1 MVEMRRELPAAFE
14 GTTDGLAAAF
24 HVQASGGRQGGIAGF
39 PAIWF
44 PAVGADVLN
53 ELLDVVIGQLLRT
66 PSRFLAALDVVEG
79 SALAFFWL
87 LEDSA
92 AC

>member
-1 MVEMRRELPAAFE
+1 MLLLRARRTVSPLHSTSRPAA
-14 GTTDGLAAAF
+14 A
-24 HVQASGGRQGGIAGF
+24 GIAGF

-66 PSRFLAALDVVEG
+66 PSRFLAALDVVED

-87 LEDSA
+87 LEDSV